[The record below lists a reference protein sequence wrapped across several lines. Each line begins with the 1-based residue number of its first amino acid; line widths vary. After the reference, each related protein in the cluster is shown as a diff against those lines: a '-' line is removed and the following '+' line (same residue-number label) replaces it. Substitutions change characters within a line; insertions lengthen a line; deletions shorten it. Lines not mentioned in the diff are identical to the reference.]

1 MPDSVLSSSHVLTLN
16 DAHTNSM
23 KEVLLLSLIQRLGTW
38 GLWDKTNAQGLFL
51 YCSSLYWYVFQSGRL
66 TGRSYS
72 PCMLENNMSSGAI
85 YCMKR
90 LAIQY
95 INIFI
100 DKWVYFTLLCNGV
113 CLTNINFPGGLR
125 TESSVSDGWF
135 ILLEGAHDQL
145 DTPVVSAVAAEETC
159 SWKSSCFANC
169 SFFFFFKGRARGI
182 WRFLWVE
189 LEL

>member
-1 MPDSVLSSSHVLTLN
+1 MPGAFFNIAVHCTD
-16 DAHTNSM
+16 M
-23 KEVLLLSLIQRLGTW
+23 
-38 GLWDKTNAQGLFL
+38 F
-51 YCSSLYWYVFQSGRL
+51 SSLG
-66 TGRSYS
+66 
-72 PCMLENNMSSGAI
+72 SSWAGVI
-85 YCMKR
+85 HLVCLKITCPQELFIVWR
-90 LAIQY
+90 DLAIQY

-145 DTPVVSAVAAEETC
+145 DTPVVSAVAAEGTC

-182 WRFLWVE
+182 WKFLWVE